1 MTKQRKGNKTM
12 KIAFLGT
19 GHGIATSERS
29 CSAALIECGGAIYY
43 VDCGAPIYERTE
55 ALGFDA
61 TKVRAVFTTHAHGDH
76 IGGIFQFADLLNW
89 ARKFAETK
97 CRFFLTEERIVDATR
112 SLVSMITKPLD
123 ECRLTF
129 ELAAEGEVYK
139 DENIRVSYIPT
150 RHLAVLDRPSYSIL
164 IEGEGKRVLFSGDMS
179 QHLAEGDFPVA
190 AYEKTDIFVC
200 ELAHFS
206 LDELSPYLQNVGAKR
221 VAFTHVSP
229 LGKYDEVEKIK
240 GEYPFEI
247 LTPSDMEIIEL

>member
-1 MTKQRKGNKTM
+1 M

-19 GHGIATSERS
+19 GHGIATPKRS

-43 VDCGAPIYERTE
+43 VDAGAPIYERTE

-89 ARKFAETK
+89 AKKFAETK
-97 CRFFLTEERIVDATR
+97 CRFFLTEERIVDA
-112 SLVSMITKPLD
+112 SQNLVSMITKPID
-123 ECRLTF
+123 ESRLSF
-129 ELAAEGEVYK
+129 ELAAEGAVYS

-150 RHLAVLDRPSYSIL
+150 RHMAVLDRPSYSIL

-206 LDELSPYLQNVGAKR
+206 LDELSQYL
-221 VAFTHVSP
+221 
-229 LGKYDEVEKIK
+229 
-240 GEYPFEI
+240 
-247 LTPSDMEIIEL
+247 